1 MNKIVDVNATYPVS
15 GVPGFVRG
23 RLVKVTMSTENIYK
37 CLCCRAEVIEYV
49 GNNRIK
55 LTISNYNKDNTP
67 KAKPITK
74 PIDAPKVIE
83 HNEPMPEIKKYEP
96 VVKPTYVAAE
106 TTIDINDKVIPEDEA
121 ITTDDA
127 PEELESNEEHED
139 ISEITDEVDST
150 PTNVNVPKNRKH
162 KR

>member
-37 CLCCRAEVIEYV
+37 CLCCRAEVIEHV
-49 GNNRIK
+49 GDNRIK

-67 KAKPITK
+67 KAKPVK
-74 PIDAPKVIE
+74 PVDIPKVVE
-83 HNEPMPEIKKYEP
+83 HDGPMPELKKDEP
-96 VVKPTYVAAE
+96 AEATPVTVNTTVIEVK
-106 TTIDINDKVIPEDEA
+106 DKVIPEDEA

-127 PEELESNEEHED
+127 PEELESDEEHDD
-139 ISEITDEVDST
+139 ISEVTDEVDST